1 MFESSR
7 NRHYIMESKMDK
19 YDELRKQA
27 ILRIALFFAIA
38 IVVGF
43 VVSDI
48 NILMS
53 Q

>member
-1 MFESSR
+1 MAREQL
-7 NRHYIMESKMDK
+7 K
-19 YDELRKQA
+19 LQA
-27 ILRIALFFAIA
+27 IIRLTLFFAIA

-48 NILMS
+48 NILAS

>member
-1 MFESSR
+1 M
-7 NRHYIMESKMDK
+7 NK

-27 ILRIALFFAIA
+27 ILRMILFFAIA